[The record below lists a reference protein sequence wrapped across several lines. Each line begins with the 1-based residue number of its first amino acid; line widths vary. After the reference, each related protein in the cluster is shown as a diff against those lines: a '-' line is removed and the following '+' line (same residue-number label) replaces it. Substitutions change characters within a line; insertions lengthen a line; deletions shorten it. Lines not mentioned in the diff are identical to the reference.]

1 MSPAE
6 LRADLSERL
15 GERVIDLFTREG
27 GEVSALSDLYQPSPA
42 GFAGRLR
49 LHDGR
54 LLAWDLWLEDGERWN
69 FHAAP
74 LTAEQS
80 P

>member
-27 GEVSALSDLYQPSPA
+27 GEVSALCDLYQPSPA

-49 LHDGR
+49 LPDGR
-54 LLAWDLWLEDGERWN
+54 LLAGTSGWRMGSVGT
-69 FHAAP
+69 FTP
-74 LTAEQS
+74 L